1 MVLGKVVGM
10 NILERVLRIEL
21 HDPQRVLE
29 YTLEEISNH
38 ADKSSTMV
46 RAMR

>member
-1 MVLGKVVGM
+1 M

-21 HDPQRVLE
+21 QDPQRVLE

-38 ADKSSTMV
+38 AENPVQWSGQ
-46 RAMR
+46 